1 MKLVTTRDG
10 RNYLVPFLLVTSLF
24 FLWGFAHSILD
35 VLNKYFQNELH
46 LTKTQ
51 SAFIQVVVYGGYFL
65 MALPAGAVIRRWGY
79 RAGVLTGLFLYAI
92 GALLFIPGAQIMAF
106 PFFLFSLFVIGCG
119 LTFLE
124 TSANPYVT
132 VLGDA
137 SSSEQR
143 INFSQSFNGL
153 GWILGPLV
161 GGWFLFSEG
170 SQPNIALPYALIGGV
185 VLLIGG
191 IFCFVRLPE
200 IKAEDETPSS
210 PTAQGDYTTEQEN
223 APTTQE
229 TTTSSSS
236 TLSDIAYLAR
246 CGAFVFGW
254 IALFLYVAAQTGV
267 NSFFINYTTEHIAIT
282 DSAAATLLS
291 LGGMGLFMLGRL
303 CGSWAMSRIR
313 AERLLALLAI
323 IATVGTSF
331 VVLAPG
337 IVGFI
342 ALLVVYLCESIMF
355 PTIFALALRGM
366 GAHTKIASS
375 LLIMS
380 IVGGAVAPIL
390 MGLLAD
396 GHSMALG
403 FIVPLVCFAVIALY
417 ALTRKTTRN

>member
-35 VLNKYFQNELH
+35 VLNKFFQNEMH

-79 RAGVLTGLFLYAI
+79 RAGVLTGLFLYGI
-92 GALLFIPGAQIMAF
+92 GALLFIPGAEIMAF

-137 SSSEQR
+137 EASEQR

-161 GGWFLFSEG
+161 GGWFLFSQDN
-170 SQPNIALPYALIGGV
+170 SPNIALPYAIIGLV

-191 IFCFVRLPE
+191 VFCFVRLPE
-200 IKAEDETPSS
+200 IKDSVS
-210 PTAQGDYTTEQEN
+210 PEEVSGHQDDPREEN
-223 APTTQE
+223 RDLS
-229 TTTSSSS
+229 TTTVESSS
-236 TLSDIAYLAR
+236 TLSEIRILSR
-246 CGAFVFGW
+246 KSAFVFGW

-267 NSFFINYTTEHIAIT
+267 NSFFINYATEHIAIT
-282 DSAAATLLS
+282 DSMAATLLS
-291 LGGMGLFMLGRL
+291 FGGMGLFMLGRL
-303 CGSWAMSRIR
+303 GGSWAMGRIR
-313 AERLLALLAI
+313 AERLLAILAI
-323 IATVGTSF
+323 IATLATSA

-337 IVGFI
+337 GLGFA

-355 PTIFALALRGM
+355 PTIFALALRGL

-380 IVGGAVAPIL
+380 IVGGAVAPLL
-390 MGLLAD
+390 MGIVAD

-403 FIVPLVCFAVIALY
+403 FVVPLVCFVVIAAY
-417 ALTRKTTRN
+417 AVTRR

>member
-35 VLNKYFQNELH
+35 VLNKFFQNEMH

-79 RAGVLTGLFLYAI
+79 RAGVLTGLFLYGI
-92 GALLFIPGAQIMAF
+92 GALLFIPGAEIMAF

-137 SSSEQR
+137 EASEQR

-161 GGWFLFSEG
+161 GGWFLFSQDN
-170 SQPNIALPYALIGGV
+170 SPNIALPYAIIGLV

-191 IFCFVRLPE
+191 VFCFVRLPE
-200 IKAEDETPSS
+200 IKDTVS
-210 PTAQGDYTTEQEN
+210 PEEVLGHQDDPREEN
-223 APTTQE
+223 RDLS
-229 TTTSSSS
+229 TTTVESSS
-236 TLSDIAYLAR
+236 TLSEIRILSR
-246 CGAFVFGW
+246 KSAFVFGW
-254 IALFLYVAAQTGV
+254 VALFLYVAAQTGV
-267 NSFFINYTTEHIAIT
+267 NSFFINYATEHIAIT
-282 DSAAATLLS
+282 DSMAATLLS
-291 LGGMGLFMLGRL
+291 FGGMGLFMLGRL
-303 CGSWAMSRIR
+303 GGSWAMGRIR
-313 AERLLALLAI
+313 AERLLAILAI
-323 IATVGTSF
+323 IATLATSA

-337 IVGFI
+337 GLGFA

-355 PTIFALALRGM
+355 PTIFALALRGL

-380 IVGGAVAPIL
+380 IVGGAVAPLL
-390 MGLLAD
+390 MGIVAD

-403 FIVPLVCFAVIALY
+403 FVVPLVCFVVIAAY
-417 ALTRKTTRN
+417 AISRR

>member
-35 VLNKYFQNELH
+35 VLNKFFQNEMH

-79 RAGVLTGLFLYAI
+79 RAGVLTGLFLYGI
-92 GALLFIPGAQIMAF
+92 GALLFIPGAEIMAF

-137 SSSEQR
+137 DASEQR

-153 GWILGPLV
+153 GWILGPLA
-161 GGWFLFSEG
+161 GGWFLFSQDN
-170 SQPNIALPYALIGGV
+170 SPNIALPYAIIGLV

-191 IFCFVRLPE
+191 VFCFVRLPE
-200 IKAEDETPSS
+200 IKDTVS
-210 PTAQGDYTTEQEN
+210 PEEVTGHQDDPREEN
-223 APTTQE
+223 RDLS
-229 TTTSSSS
+229 TTTVESSS
-236 TLSDIAYLAR
+236 TLSEIRILLR
-246 CGAFVFGW
+246 KSAFVFGW
-254 IALFLYVAAQTGV
+254 VALFLYVAAQTGV
-267 NSFFINYTTEHIAIT
+267 NSFFINYATEHIAIT
-282 DSAAATLLS
+282 DSMAATLLS
-291 LGGMGLFMLGRL
+291 FGGMGLFMLGRL
-303 CGSWAMSRIR
+303 GGSWAMGHIR
-313 AERLLALLAI
+313 AERLLAILAI
-323 IATVGTSF
+323 IATLATSA

-337 IVGFI
+337 GLGFA

-355 PTIFALALRGM
+355 PTIFALALRGL
-366 GAHTKIASS
+366 GAYTKIASS

-380 IVGGAVAPIL
+380 IVGGAVAPLL
-390 MGLLAD
+390 MGIVAD

-403 FIVPLVCFAVIALY
+403 FVVPLVCFVVIAAY
-417 ALTRKTTRN
+417 AISRR

>member
-35 VLNKYFQNELH
+35 VLNKFFQNEMH

-79 RAGVLTGLFLYAI
+79 RAGVLTGLFLYGI
-92 GALLFIPGAQIMAF
+92 GALLFIPGAEIMAF

-137 SSSEQR
+137 EASEQR

-153 GWILGPLV
+153 GWILGPLA
-161 GGWFLFSEG
+161 GGWFLFSQDN
-170 SQPNIALPYALIGGV
+170 SPNIALPYAIIGLV

-191 IFCFVRLPE
+191 VFCFVRLPE
-200 IKAEDETPSS
+200 IKDTVSPEEVSGHQDDPRDENRDLSTM
-210 PTAQGDYTTEQEN
+210 TVE
-223 APTTQE
+223 
-229 TTTSSSS
+229 SSS
-236 TLSDIAYLAR
+236 TLSEICILSR
-246 CGAFVFGW
+246 KSAFVFGW
-254 IALFLYVAAQTGV
+254 VALFLYVAAQTGV
-267 NSFFINYTTEHIAIT
+267 NSFFINYATEHIAIT
-282 DSAAATLLS
+282 DSMAATLLS
-291 LGGMGLFMLGRL
+291 FGGMGLFMLGRL
-303 CGSWAMSRIR
+303 GGSWAMGRIR
-313 AERLLALLAI
+313 AERLLAILAI
-323 IATVGTSF
+323 IATLATSA

-337 IVGFI
+337 GLGFA
-342 ALLVVYLCESIMF
+342 ALWVVYLCESIMF
-355 PTIFALALRGM
+355 PTIFALALRGL

-380 IVGGAVAPIL
+380 IVGGAVAPLL
-390 MGLLAD
+390 MGIVAD

-403 FIVPLVCFAVIALY
+403 FVVPLVCFVVIAAY
-417 ALTRKTTRN
+417 AISRR

>member
-35 VLNKYFQNELH
+35 VLNKFFQNEMH

-79 RAGVLTGLFLYAI
+79 RAGVLTGLFLYGI
-92 GALLFIPGAQIMAF
+92 GALLFIPGAEIMSF

-132 VLGDA
+132 VLGNA
-137 SSSEQR
+137 EASEQR

-153 GWILGPLV
+153 GWILGPLA
-161 GGWFLFSEG
+161 GGWFLFSQDN
-170 SQPNIALPYALIGGV
+170 SPNIALPYAIIGLV

-191 IFCFVRLPE
+191 VFCFVRLPE
-200 IKAEDETPSS
+200 IKDTVSPEEVSGHQDDPRDENRDLS
-210 PTAQGDYTTEQEN
+210 
-223 APTTQE
+223 
-229 TTTSSSS
+229 TTTVESSS
-236 TLSDIAYLAR
+236 TLSEIRILSR
-246 CGAFVFGW
+246 KSAFVFGW
-254 IALFLYVAAQTGV
+254 VALFLYVAAQTGV
-267 NSFFINYTTEHIAIT
+267 NSFFINYATEHIAIT
-282 DSAAATLLS
+282 DSMAATLLS
-291 LGGMGLFMLGRL
+291 FGGMGLFMLGRL
-303 CGSWAMSRIR
+303 GGSWAMGRIR
-313 AERLLALLAI
+313 AERLLAILAI
-323 IATVGTSF
+323 IATLATSA

-337 IVGFI
+337 GLGFA

-355 PTIFALALRGM
+355 PTIFALALRGL

-380 IVGGAVAPIL
+380 IVGGAVAPLL
-390 MGLLAD
+390 MGIVAD

-403 FIVPLVCFAVIALY
+403 FVVPLVCFVVIAAY
-417 ALTRKTTRN
+417 AVTRH

>member
-35 VLNKYFQNELH
+35 VLNKFFQNEMH

-79 RAGVLTGLFLYAI
+79 RAGVLTGLFLYGI
-92 GALLFIPGAQIMAF
+92 GALLFIPGAEIMAF

-137 SSSEQR
+137 EASEQR

-153 GWILGPLV
+153 GWILGPLA
-161 GGWFLFSEG
+161 GGWFLFSQDN
-170 SQPNIALPYALIGGV
+170 SPNIALPYAIIGLV

-191 IFCFVRLPE
+191 VFCFVRLPE
-200 IKAEDETPSS
+200 IKDTVSPEEVSGHQDDPRAENRDLS
-210 PTAQGDYTTEQEN
+210 
-223 APTTQE
+223 
-229 TTTSSSS
+229 TTTVESSS
-236 TLSDIAYLAR
+236 TLSEIRILSR
-246 CGAFVFGW
+246 KSAFVFGW

-267 NSFFINYTTEHIAIT
+267 NSFFINYATEHIAIT
-282 DSAAATLLS
+282 DSMAATLLS
-291 LGGMGLFMLGRL
+291 FGGMGLFMLGRL
-303 CGSWAMSRIR
+303 GGSWAMGRIR
-313 AERLLALLAI
+313 AERLLAILAI
-323 IATVGTSF
+323 IATLATSA

-337 IVGFI
+337 GLGFA

-355 PTIFALALRGM
+355 PTIFALALRGL

-380 IVGGAVAPIL
+380 IVGGAVAPLL
-390 MGLLAD
+390 MGIVAD

-403 FIVPLVCFAVIALY
+403 FVVPLVCFVVIAAY
-417 ALTRKTTRN
+417 AVTRH

>member
-35 VLNKYFQNELH
+35 VLNKFFQNEMH

-79 RAGVLTGLFLYAI
+79 RAGVLTGLFLYGI
-92 GALLFIPGAQIMAF
+92 GALLFIPGAEIMAF

-137 SSSEQR
+137 EASEQR

-153 GWILGPLV
+153 GWILGPLA
-161 GGWFLFSEG
+161 GGWFLFSQDN
-170 SQPNIALPYALIGGV
+170 SPNIALPYAIIGLV

-191 IFCFVRLPE
+191 VFCFVRLPE
-200 IKAEDETPSS
+200 IKDTVSPEEVSGHQDDPRDENRDLS
-210 PTAQGDYTTEQEN
+210 
-223 APTTQE
+223 
-229 TTTSSSS
+229 TTTVESSS
-236 TLSDIAYLAR
+236 TLSEISILSR
-246 CGAFVFGW
+246 KSAFVFGW

-267 NSFFINYTTEHIAIT
+267 NSFFINYATEHIAIT
-282 DSAAATLLS
+282 DSMAATLLS
-291 LGGMGLFMLGRL
+291 FGGMGLFMLGRL
-303 CGSWAMSRIR
+303 GGSWAMGRIR
-313 AERLLALLAI
+313 AERLLAILAI
-323 IATVGTSF
+323 IATLATSA

-337 IVGFI
+337 GLGFA

-355 PTIFALALRGM
+355 PTIFALALRGL

-380 IVGGAVAPIL
+380 IVGGAVAPLL
-390 MGLLAD
+390 MGIVAD

-403 FIVPLVCFAVIALY
+403 FVVPLVCFVVIAAY
-417 ALTRKTTRN
+417 AISRR

>member
-35 VLNKYFQNELH
+35 VLNKFFQNEMH

-79 RAGVLTGLFLYAI
+79 RAGVLTGLFLYGI
-92 GALLFIPGAQIMAF
+92 GALLFIPGAKIMSF

-137 SSSEQR
+137 EASEQR

-153 GWILGPLV
+153 GWILGPLA
-161 GGWFLFSEG
+161 GGWFLFSQEN
-170 SQPNIALPYALIGGV
+170 SPNIALPYAIIGLV

-191 IFCFVRLPE
+191 VFCFVRLPE
-200 IKAEDETPSS
+200 IKDTVSPEEVSGHQDDPRDENRDLS
-210 PTAQGDYTTEQEN
+210 
-223 APTTQE
+223 
-229 TTTSSSS
+229 TTTVESSS
-236 TLSDIAYLAR
+236 TLSEIRILSR
-246 CGAFVFGW
+246 KSAFVFGW
-254 IALFLYVAAQTGV
+254 VALFLYVAAQTGV
-267 NSFFINYTTEHIAIT
+267 NSFFINYATEHIAIT
-282 DSAAATLLS
+282 DSMAATLLS
-291 LGGMGLFMLGRL
+291 FGGMGLFMLGRL
-303 CGSWAMSRIR
+303 GGSWAMGRIR
-313 AERLLALLAI
+313 AERLLAILAI
-323 IATVGTSF
+323 IATLATSA

-337 IVGFI
+337 GLGFA

-355 PTIFALALRGM
+355 PTIFALALRGL

-380 IVGGAVAPIL
+380 IVGGAVAPLL
-390 MGLLAD
+390 MGIVAD

-403 FIVPLVCFAVIALY
+403 FVVPLVCFVVIAAY
-417 ALTRKTTRN
+417 AVTRH

>member
-1 MKLVTTRDG
+1 MKIVTTHDG

-35 VLNKYFQNELH
+35 VLNKFFQNELH

-79 RAGVLTGLFLYAI
+79 RAGVLTGLFLYGL
-92 GALLFIPGAQIMAF
+92 GALLFIPGATIMSF

-137 SSSEQR
+137 SASEQR

-161 GGWFLFSEG
+161 GGWCLFAQGDS
-170 SQPNIALPYALIGGV
+170 PNISLPYATIGIV
-185 VLLIGG
+185 VLLIGLV
-191 IFCFVRLPE
+191 FYFVRLPE
-200 IKAEDETPSS
+200 IKEIPANDHSPLSEEDAPSDSS
-210 PTAQGDYTTEQEN
+210 P
-223 APTTQE
+223 
-229 TTTSSSS
+229 S
-236 TLSDIAYLAR
+236 TWAEICYLSR
-246 CGAFVFGW
+246 KGAFVFGW
-254 IALFLYVAAQTGV
+254 IALFLYVAAQTGI
-267 NSFFINYTTEHIAIT
+267 NSFFINYATEHIAIT
-282 DSAAATLLS
+282 DSTAATLLS
-291 LGGMGLFMLGRL
+291 FGGMGLFMLGRL
-303 CGSWAMSRIR
+303 GGSWAMGQIR
-313 AERLLALLAI
+313 AERLLAILAI
-323 IATVGTSF
+323 IATLATSVVVF
-331 VVLAPG
+331 VPNTL
-337 IVGFI
+337 GFI

-355 PTIFALALRGM
+355 PTLFALALRGL

-380 IVGGAVAPIL
+380 IVGGAVAPLL
-390 MGLLAD
+390 MGIVAD
-396 GHSMALG
+396 GHSTALG
-403 FIVPLVCFAVIALY
+403 FIIPLICFIVIAAY
-417 ALTRKTTRN
+417 AVTRR

>member
-35 VLNKYFQNELH
+35 VLNKFFQNEMH

-79 RAGVLTGLFLYAI
+79 RAGVLTGLFLYGI
-92 GALLFIPGAQIMAF
+92 GALLFIPGAEIMAF

-137 SSSEQR
+137 EASEQR

-153 GWILGPLV
+153 GWILGPLA
-161 GGWFLFSEG
+161 GGWFLFSQDN
-170 SQPNIALPYALIGGV
+170 SPNIALPYAIIGLV

-191 IFCFVRLPE
+191 VFCFVRLPE
-200 IKAEDETPSS
+200 IKDTVSPEEVSGHQDDPRDENRDLSTM
-210 PTAQGDYTTEQEN
+210 TVE
-223 APTTQE
+223 
-229 TTTSSSS
+229 SSS
-236 TLSDIAYLAR
+236 TLSEICILSR
-246 CGAFVFGW
+246 KSAFVFGW
-254 IALFLYVAAQTGV
+254 VALFLYVAAQTGV
-267 NSFFINYTTEHIAIT
+267 NSFFINYATEHIAIT
-282 DSAAATLLS
+282 DSMAATLLS
-291 LGGMGLFMLGRL
+291 FGGMGLFMLGRL
-303 CGSWAMSRIR
+303 GGSWAMGRIR
-313 AERLLALLAI
+313 AERLLAILAI
-323 IATVGTSF
+323 IATLATSA

-337 IVGFI
+337 GLGFA

-355 PTIFALALRGM
+355 PTIFALALRGL

-380 IVGGAVAPIL
+380 IVGGAVAPLL
-390 MGLLAD
+390 MGIVAD

-403 FIVPLVCFAVIALY
+403 FVVPLVCFVVIAAY
-417 ALTRKTTRN
+417 AFSRRWGS

>member
-35 VLNKYFQNELH
+35 VLNKFFQNEMH

-79 RAGVLTGLFLYAI
+79 RAGVLTGLFLYGI
-92 GALLFIPGAQIMAF
+92 GALLFIPGAKIMSF

-137 SSSEQR
+137 EASEQR

-153 GWILGPLV
+153 GWILGPLA
-161 GGWFLFSEG
+161 GGWFLFSQEN
-170 SQPNIALPYALIGGV
+170 SPNIALPYAIIGLV

-191 IFCFVRLPE
+191 VFCFVRLPE
-200 IKAEDETPSS
+200 IKDTVSPEEVSGHQDDPRDENRDLS
-210 PTAQGDYTTEQEN
+210 
-223 APTTQE
+223 
-229 TTTSSSS
+229 TTTVESSS
-236 TLSDIAYLAR
+236 TLSEISILSR
-246 CGAFVFGW
+246 KSAFVFGW

-267 NSFFINYTTEHIAIT
+267 NSFFINYATEHIAIT
-282 DSAAATLLS
+282 DSMAATLLS
-291 LGGMGLFMLGRL
+291 FGGMGLFMLGRL
-303 CGSWAMSRIR
+303 GGSWAMGRIR
-313 AERLLALLAI
+313 AERLLAVLAI
-323 IATVGTSF
+323 IATLATSA

-337 IVGFI
+337 GLGFA

-355 PTIFALALRGM
+355 PTIFALALRGL

-380 IVGGAVAPIL
+380 IVGGAVAPLL
-390 MGLLAD
+390 MGIVAD

-403 FIVPLVCFAVIALY
+403 FVVPLVCFVVIAAY
-417 ALTRKTTRN
+417 AVTRH

>member
-1 MKLVTTRDG
+1 MKIVTTHDG

-35 VLNKYFQNELH
+35 VLNKFFQNELH

-79 RAGVLTGLFLYAI
+79 RAGVLTGLFLYGL
-92 GALLFIPGAQIMAF
+92 GALLFIPGATIMSF

-137 SSSEQR
+137 NSSEQR

-161 GGWFLFSEG
+161 GGWCLFAQGDS
-170 SQPNIALPYALIGGV
+170 PNISLPYATIGIV
-185 VLLIGG
+185 VLLIGLV
-191 IFCFVRLPE
+191 FYFVRLPE
-200 IKAEDETPSS
+200 IKEIPANDHSPLSEEDAPSDSS
-210 PTAQGDYTTEQEN
+210 P
-223 APTTQE
+223 
-229 TTTSSSS
+229 S
-236 TLSDIAYLAR
+236 TWAEICYLSR
-246 CGAFVFGW
+246 KGAFVFGW
-254 IALFLYVAAQTGV
+254 IALFLYVAAQTGI
-267 NSFFINYTTEHIAIT
+267 NSFFINYATEHIAIT
-282 DSAAATLLS
+282 DSTAATLLS
-291 LGGMGLFMLGRL
+291 FGGMGLFMLGRL
-303 CGSWAMSRIR
+303 GGSWAMGLIR
-313 AERLLALLAI
+313 AERLLAILAI
-323 IATVGTSF
+323 VATLATSVVVF
-331 VVLAPG
+331 VPNTL
-337 IVGFI
+337 GFI

-355 PTIFALALRGM
+355 PTLFALALRGL

-380 IVGGAVAPIL
+380 IVGGAVAPLI
-390 MGLLAD
+390 MGIVAD
-396 GHSMALG
+396 GHSTALG
-403 FIVPLVCFAVIALY
+403 FIIPLICFIVIAAY
-417 ALTRKTTRN
+417 AIRR

>member
-35 VLNKYFQNELH
+35 VLNKFFQNEMH

-79 RAGVLTGLFLYAI
+79 RAGVLTGLFLYGI
-92 GALLFIPGAQIMAF
+92 GALLFIPGAEIMAF

-132 VLGDA
+132 VLGNA
-137 SSSEQR
+137 EASEQR

-153 GWILGPLV
+153 GWILGPLA
-161 GGWFLFSEG
+161 GGWFLFSQDN
-170 SQPNIALPYALIGGV
+170 SPNIALPYAIIGLV

-191 IFCFVRLPE
+191 VFCFVRLPE
-200 IKAEDETPSS
+200 IKDTVLPEEVSGHQDNPRDENRDLS
-210 PTAQGDYTTEQEN
+210 
-223 APTTQE
+223 
-229 TTTSSSS
+229 TTTVESSS
-236 TLSDIAYLAR
+236 TLSEIRILSR
-246 CGAFVFGW
+246 KSAFVFGW
-254 IALFLYVAAQTGV
+254 VALFLYVAAQTGV
-267 NSFFINYTTEHIAIT
+267 NSFFINYATEHIAIT
-282 DSAAATLLS
+282 DSMAATLLS
-291 LGGMGLFMLGRL
+291 FGGMGLFMLGRL
-303 CGSWAMSRIR
+303 GGSWAMGRIR
-313 AERLLALLAI
+313 AERLLAILAI
-323 IATVGTSF
+323 IATLATSA

-337 IVGFI
+337 GLGFA

-355 PTIFALALRGM
+355 PTIFALALRGL

-380 IVGGAVAPIL
+380 IVGGAVAPLL
-390 MGLLAD
+390 MGIVAD

-403 FIVPLVCFAVIALY
+403 FVVPLVCFVVIAAY
-417 ALTRKTTRN
+417 AISRR

>member
-35 VLNKYFQNELH
+35 VLNKFFQNEMH

-79 RAGVLTGLFLYAI
+79 RAGVLTGLFLYGI
-92 GALLFIPGAQIMAF
+92 GALLFIPGAEIMAF

-137 SSSEQR
+137 DASEQR

-161 GGWFLFSEG
+161 GGWFLFSQDN
-170 SQPNIALPYALIGGV
+170 SPNIALPYAIIGLV

-191 IFCFVRLPE
+191 VFCFVRLPE
-200 IKAEDETPSS
+200 IKDTVSPEEVSGHQDDPRDENRDLS
-210 PTAQGDYTTEQEN
+210 
-223 APTTQE
+223 
-229 TTTSSSS
+229 TTTVESSS
-236 TLSDIAYLAR
+236 TLSEIRILSR
-246 CGAFVFGW
+246 KSAFVFGW
-254 IALFLYVAAQTGV
+254 VALFLYVAAQTGV
-267 NSFFINYTTEHIAIT
+267 NSFFINYATEHIAIT
-282 DSAAATLLS
+282 DSMAATLLS
-291 LGGMGLFMLGRL
+291 FGGMGLFMLGRL
-303 CGSWAMSRIR
+303 GGSWAMGRIR
-313 AERLLALLAI
+313 AERLLAILAI
-323 IATVGTSF
+323 IATLATSA

-337 IVGFI
+337 GLGFA

-355 PTIFALALRGM
+355 PTIFALALRGL

-380 IVGGAVAPIL
+380 IVGGAVAPLL
-390 MGLLAD
+390 MGIVAD

-403 FIVPLVCFAVIALY
+403 FIVPLVCFVVIAAY
-417 ALTRKTTRN
+417 AISRR

>member
-35 VLNKYFQNELH
+35 VLNKFFQNEMH

-79 RAGVLTGLFLYAI
+79 RAGVLTGLFLYGI
-92 GALLFIPGAQIMAF
+92 GALLFIPGAEIMAF

-137 SSSEQR
+137 EASEQR

-153 GWILGPLV
+153 GWILGPLA
-161 GGWFLFSEG
+161 GGWFLFSQDN
-170 SQPNIALPYALIGGV
+170 SPNIALPYAIIGLV

-191 IFCFVRLPE
+191 VFCFVRLPE
-200 IKAEDETPSS
+200 IKDTVSPEEVSGHQDDPRDENRDLS
-210 PTAQGDYTTEQEN
+210 
-223 APTTQE
+223 
-229 TTTSSSS
+229 TTTVESSS
-236 TLSDIAYLAR
+236 TLSEIRILSR
-246 CGAFVFGW
+246 KSAFVFGW

-267 NSFFINYTTEHIAIT
+267 NSFFINYATEHIAIT
-282 DSAAATLLS
+282 DSMAATLLS
-291 LGGMGLFMLGRL
+291 FGGMGLFMLGRL
-303 CGSWAMSRIR
+303 GGSWAMGRIR
-313 AERLLALLAI
+313 AERLLAILAI
-323 IATVGTSF
+323 IATLATSA

-337 IVGFI
+337 GIGFA

-355 PTIFALALRGM
+355 PTIFALALRGL
-366 GAHTKIASS
+366 GTHTKIASS

-380 IVGGAVAPIL
+380 IVGGAVAPLL
-390 MGLLAD
+390 MGIVAD

-403 FIVPLVCFAVIALY
+403 FVAPLVCFVVIAAY
-417 ALTRKTTRN
+417 AVTRR

>member
-35 VLNKYFQNELH
+35 VLNKFFQNEMH

-79 RAGVLTGLFLYAI
+79 RAGVLTGLFLYGI
-92 GALLFIPGAQIMAF
+92 GALLFIPGAEIMAF

-137 SSSEQR
+137 EASEQR

-161 GGWFLFSEG
+161 GGWFLFSQDN
-170 SQPNIALPYALIGGV
+170 SPNIALPYAIICVV

-191 IFCFVRLPE
+191 VFCFVRLPE
-200 IKAEDETPSS
+200 IKDTVSPEEVSGHQDDPRDENRDLS
-210 PTAQGDYTTEQEN
+210 
-223 APTTQE
+223 
-229 TTTSSSS
+229 TTTVESSS
-236 TLSDIAYLAR
+236 TLSEIRILSR
-246 CGAFVFGW
+246 KSAFVFGW

-267 NSFFINYTTEHIAIT
+267 NSFFINYATEHIAIT
-282 DSAAATLLS
+282 DSMAATLLS
-291 LGGMGLFMLGRL
+291 FGGRGLFMLGRL
-303 CGSWAMSRIR
+303 GGSWAMGHIR
-313 AERLLALLAI
+313 AERLLAILAI
-323 IATVGTSF
+323 IATLATSA

-337 IVGFI
+337 GLGFA

-355 PTIFALALRGM
+355 PTIFALALRGL

-380 IVGGAVAPIL
+380 IVGGAVAPLL
-390 MGLLAD
+390 MGIVAD

-403 FIVPLVCFAVIALY
+403 FVVPLVCFVVIAAY
-417 ALTRKTTRN
+417 AVTRR

>member
-35 VLNKYFQNELH
+35 VLNKFFQNEMH

-79 RAGVLTGLFLYAI
+79 RAGVLTGLFLYGI
-92 GALLFIPGAQIMAF
+92 GALLFIPGAEIMAF

-137 SSSEQR
+137 EASEQR

-161 GGWFLFSEG
+161 GGWFLFSQDN
-170 SQPNIALPYALIGGV
+170 SPNIALPYAIIGLV

-191 IFCFVRLPE
+191 VFCFVRLPE
-200 IKAEDETPSS
+200 IKDTVSPEEVSGHQDDPRDENRDLS
-210 PTAQGDYTTEQEN
+210 
-223 APTTQE
+223 
-229 TTTSSSS
+229 TTTVESSS
-236 TLSDIAYLAR
+236 TLSEIRILSR
-246 CGAFVFGW
+246 KSAFVFGW

-267 NSFFINYTTEHIAIT
+267 NSFFINYATEHIAIT
-282 DSAAATLLS
+282 DSMAATLLS
-291 LGGMGLFMLGRL
+291 FGGMGLFMLGRL
-303 CGSWAMSRIR
+303 GGSWAMGRIR
-313 AERLLALLAI
+313 AERLLAILAI
-323 IATVGTSF
+323 IATLATSA

-337 IVGFI
+337 GLGFA

-355 PTIFALALRGM
+355 PTIFALALRGL

-380 IVGGAVAPIL
+380 IVGGAVAPLL
-390 MGLLAD
+390 MGIVAD

-403 FIVPLVCFAVIALY
+403 FVVPLVCFVVIAAY
-417 ALTRKTTRN
+417 AISRR

>member
-10 RNYLVPFLLVTSLF
+10 RNYLVPFLLVSSLF

-35 VLNKYFQNELH
+35 VLNKFFQNEMH

-79 RAGVLTGLFLYAI
+79 RAGVLTGLFLYGI
-92 GALLFIPGAQIMAF
+92 GALLFIPGAEIMSF

-137 SSSEQR
+137 EASEQR

-161 GGWFLFSEG
+161 GGWFLFSQEN
-170 SQPNIALPYALIGGV
+170 SPNIALPYAIIGLV

-191 IFCFVRLPE
+191 VFCFVRLPE
-200 IKAEDETPSS
+200 IKDTVSPEEVSGHQDDPRDENRDLS
-210 PTAQGDYTTEQEN
+210 
-223 APTTQE
+223 
-229 TTTSSSS
+229 TTTVESSS
-236 TLSDIAYLAR
+236 TLSEIRILSR
-246 CGAFVFGW
+246 KSAFVFGW

-267 NSFFINYTTEHIAIT
+267 NSFFINYATEHIAIT
-282 DSAAATLLS
+282 DSMAATLLS
-291 LGGMGLFMLGRL
+291 FGGMGLFMLGRL
-303 CGSWAMSRIR
+303 GGSWAMGRIR
-313 AERLLALLAI
+313 AERLLAILAI
-323 IATVGTSF
+323 IATLATST

-337 IVGFI
+337 GLGFA

-355 PTIFALALRGM
+355 PTIFALALRGL

-380 IVGGAVAPIL
+380 IVGGAVAPLL
-390 MGLLAD
+390 MGIVAD

-403 FIVPLVCFAVIALY
+403 FVVPLVCFVVIAAY
-417 ALTRKTTRN
+417 AVTRR

>member
-1 MKLVTTRDG
+1 MKIVTTHDG

-35 VLNKYFQNELH
+35 VLNKFFQNELH

-79 RAGVLTGLFLYAI
+79 RAGVLTGLFLYGL
-92 GALLFIPGAQIMAF
+92 GALLFIPGATIMSF

-137 SSSEQR
+137 NSSEQR

-161 GGWFLFSEG
+161 GGWCLFAQGNS
-170 SQPNIALPYALIGGV
+170 PNISLPYATIGIV
-185 VLLIGG
+185 VLLIGLV
-191 IFCFVRLPE
+191 FYFVRLLE
-200 IKAEDETPSS
+200 IKEIPANDHSSLPDEDAPSDSS
-210 PTAQGDYTTEQEN
+210 P
-223 APTTQE
+223 
-229 TTTSSSS
+229 S
-236 TLSDIAYLAR
+236 TWSEIRCLSR
-246 CGAFVFGW
+246 KGAFVFGW
-254 IALFLYVAAQTGV
+254 IALFLYVAAQTGI
-267 NSFFINYTTEHIAIT
+267 NSFFINYATEHIAIT
-282 DSAAATLLS
+282 DSTAATLLS
-291 LGGMGLFMLGRL
+291 FGGMGLFMLGRL
-303 CGSWAMSRIR
+303 GGSWAMGLIR
-313 AERLLALLAI
+313 AERLLAILAI
-323 IATVGTSF
+323 VATLATG
-331 VVLAPG
+331 VVVFIPNTL
-337 IVGFI
+337 GFI

-355 PTIFALALRGM
+355 PTIFALALRGL

-380 IVGGAVAPIL
+380 IVGGAVAPLL
-390 MGLLAD
+390 MGIVAD
-396 GHSMALG
+396 GHSTALG
-403 FIVPLVCFAVIALY
+403 FIIPLICFIVITAY
-417 ALTRKTTRN
+417 AIRR

>member
-35 VLNKYFQNELH
+35 VLNKFFQNEMH

-65 MALPAGAVIRRWGY
+65 MALPAGTVIRRWGY
-79 RAGVLTGLFLYAI
+79 RAGVLTGLFLYGI
-92 GALLFIPGAQIMAF
+92 GALLFIPGAEIMAF

-137 SSSEQR
+137 EASEQR

-161 GGWFLFSEG
+161 GGWFLFSQDN
-170 SQPNIALPYALIGGV
+170 SPNIALPYAIIGLV

-191 IFCFVRLPE
+191 VFCFVRLPE
-200 IKAEDETPSS
+200 IKDTVSPEEVSGHQDDPRDENRDLS
-210 PTAQGDYTTEQEN
+210 
-223 APTTQE
+223 
-229 TTTSSSS
+229 TTTVESSS
-236 TLSDIAYLAR
+236 TLSEIRILSR
-246 CGAFVFGW
+246 KSAFVFGW

-267 NSFFINYTTEHIAIT
+267 NSFFINYATEHIAIT
-282 DSAAATLLS
+282 DSMAATLLS
-291 LGGMGLFMLGRL
+291 FGGMGLFMLGRL
-303 CGSWAMSRIR
+303 GGSWAMGRIR
-313 AERLLALLAI
+313 AERLLAILAI
-323 IATVGTSF
+323 IATLATSA

-337 IVGFI
+337 GLGFA

-355 PTIFALALRGM
+355 PTIFALALRGL

-380 IVGGAVAPIL
+380 IVGGAVAPLL
-390 MGLLAD
+390 MGIVAD

-403 FIVPLVCFAVIALY
+403 FVVPLVCFVVIAAY
-417 ALTRKTTRN
+417 AVTRR

>member
-35 VLNKYFQNELH
+35 VLNKFFQNEMH

-79 RAGVLTGLFLYAI
+79 RAGVLTGLFLYGI
-92 GALLFIPGAQIMAF
+92 GALLFIPGAEIMAF

-137 SSSEQR
+137 EASEQR

-161 GGWFLFSEG
+161 GGWFLFSQEN
-170 SQPNIALPYALIGGV
+170 SPNIALPYAIIGLV

-191 IFCFVRLPE
+191 VFCFVRLPE
-200 IKAEDETPSS
+200 IKDTVSPEEVSGHQDNPRDENRDLS
-210 PTAQGDYTTEQEN
+210 
-223 APTTQE
+223 
-229 TTTSSSS
+229 TTTVESSS
-236 TLSDIAYLAR
+236 TLSEIRILSR
-246 CGAFVFGW
+246 KSAFVFGW

-267 NSFFINYTTEHIAIT
+267 NSFFINYATEHIAIT
-282 DSAAATLLS
+282 DSMAATLLS
-291 LGGMGLFMLGRL
+291 FGGMGLFMLGRL
-303 CGSWAMSRIR
+303 GGSWAMGRIR
-313 AERLLALLAI
+313 AERLLAILAI
-323 IATVGTSF
+323 IATLATSA

-337 IVGFI
+337 GIGFA

-355 PTIFALALRGM
+355 PTIFALALRGL

-380 IVGGAVAPIL
+380 IVGGAVAPLL
-390 MGLLAD
+390 MGIVAD

-403 FIVPLVCFAVIALY
+403 FVVPLVCFVVIAAY
-417 ALTRKTTRN
+417 AISRR

>member
-35 VLNKYFQNELH
+35 VLNKFFQNEMH

-51 SAFIQVVVYGGYFL
+51 SAFIQVAVYGGYFL

-79 RAGVLTGLFLYAI
+79 RAGVLTGLFLYGI
-92 GALLFIPGAQIMAF
+92 GALLFIPGAEIMAF

-137 SSSEQR
+137 EASEQR

-153 GWILGPLV
+153 GWILGPLA
-161 GGWFLFSEG
+161 GGWFLFSQDN
-170 SQPNIALPYALIGGV
+170 SPNITLPYAIIGLV

-191 IFCFVRLPE
+191 VFCFVRLPE
-200 IKAEDETPSS
+200 IKDSVSPEEVSGHQDDPRDENRDLS
-210 PTAQGDYTTEQEN
+210 
-223 APTTQE
+223 
-229 TTTSSSS
+229 TTTVESSS
-236 TLSDIAYLAR
+236 TLSEIRILSR
-246 CGAFVFGW
+246 KSAFVFGW

-267 NSFFINYTTEHIAIT
+267 NSFFINYATEHIAIT
-282 DSAAATLLS
+282 DSMAATLLS
-291 LGGMGLFMLGRL
+291 FGGMGLFMLGRL
-303 CGSWAMSRIR
+303 GGSWAMGRIR
-313 AERLLALLAI
+313 AERLLAILAI
-323 IATVGTSF
+323 IATLATSA

-337 IVGFI
+337 GLGFA

-355 PTIFALALRGM
+355 PTIFALALRGL

-380 IVGGAVAPIL
+380 IVGGAVAPLL
-390 MGLLAD
+390 MGIVAD

-403 FIVPLVCFAVIALY
+403 FVVPLVCFVVIAAY
-417 ALTRKTTRN
+417 AVTRR

>member
-35 VLNKYFQNELH
+35 VLNKFFQNEMH

-79 RAGVLTGLFLYAI
+79 RAGVLTGLFLYGI
-92 GALLFIPGAQIMAF
+92 GALLFIPGAKIMAF

-137 SSSEQR
+137 EASEQR

-153 GWILGPLV
+153 GWILGPLA
-161 GGWFLFSEG
+161 GGWFLFSQEN
-170 SQPNIALPYALIGGV
+170 SPNIALPYAIIGLVGLVIGGV
-185 VLLIGG
+185 
-191 IFCFVRLPE
+191 FCFVRLPE
-200 IKAEDETPSS
+200 IKDTVSPEEVSGHQDDPRDENRDLS
-210 PTAQGDYTTEQEN
+210 
-223 APTTQE
+223 
-229 TTTSSSS
+229 TTTVESSS
-236 TLSDIAYLAR
+236 TLSEISILSR
-246 CGAFVFGW
+246 KSAFVFGW

-267 NSFFINYTTEHIAIT
+267 NSFFINYATEHIAIT
-282 DSAAATLLS
+282 DSMAATLLS
-291 LGGMGLFMLGRL
+291 FGGMGLFMLGRL
-303 CGSWAMSRIR
+303 GGSWAMGRIR
-313 AERLLALLAI
+313 AERLLAILAI
-323 IATVGTSF
+323 IATLATSA

-337 IVGFI
+337 GLGFA

-355 PTIFALALRGM
+355 PTIFALALRGL

-380 IVGGAVAPIL
+380 IVGGAVAPLL
-390 MGLLAD
+390 MGIVAD

-403 FIVPLVCFAVIALY
+403 FVVPLVCFVVIAAY
-417 ALTRKTTRN
+417 AVTRH

>member
-35 VLNKYFQNELH
+35 VLNKFFQNEMH

-79 RAGVLTGLFLYAI
+79 RAGVLTGLFLYGI
-92 GALLFIPGAQIMAF
+92 GSLLFIPGADIMSF

-137 SSSEQR
+137 EASEQR

-161 GGWFLFSEG
+161 GGWFLFSQEN
-170 SQPNIALPYALIGGV
+170 SPNIALPYAIIGLV

-191 IFCFVRLPE
+191 VFCFVRLPE
-200 IKAEDETPSS
+200 IKDTVSPEEVSGHQDDPRDENRDLS
-210 PTAQGDYTTEQEN
+210 
-223 APTTQE
+223 
-229 TTTSSSS
+229 TTTVESSS
-236 TLSDIAYLAR
+236 TLSEIRILSR
-246 CGAFVFGW
+246 KSAFVFGW

-267 NSFFINYTTEHIAIT
+267 NSFFINYATEHIAIT
-282 DSAAATLLS
+282 DSMAATLLRF
-291 LGGMGLFMLGRL
+291 GGMGLFMLGRL
-303 CGSWAMSRIR
+303 GGSWAMGRIR
-313 AERLLALLAI
+313 AERLLAILAI
-323 IATVGTSF
+323 IATLATST

-337 IVGFI
+337 GLGFA

-355 PTIFALALRGM
+355 PTIFALALRGL

-380 IVGGAVAPIL
+380 IVGGAVAPLL
-390 MGLLAD
+390 MGIVAD

-403 FIVPLVCFAVIALY
+403 FVVPLVCFVVIAAY
-417 ALTRKTTRN
+417 AVTRR

>member
-35 VLNKYFQNELH
+35 VLNKFFQNEMH

-79 RAGVLTGLFLYAI
+79 RAGVLTGLFLYGI
-92 GALLFIPGAQIMAF
+92 GALLFIPGAEIMAF

-137 SSSEQR
+137 EASEQR

-161 GGWFLFSEG
+161 GGWFLFSQDN
-170 SQPNIALPYALIGGV
+170 SPNIALPYAIIGLV

-191 IFCFVRLPE
+191 VFCFVRLPE
-200 IKAEDETPSS
+200 IKDTVSPEEVSGHQDDPRDENRDLS
-210 PTAQGDYTTEQEN
+210 
-223 APTTQE
+223 
-229 TTTSSSS
+229 TTTVESSS
-236 TLSDIAYLAR
+236 TLSEIRILSR
-246 CGAFVFGW
+246 KSAFVFGW

-267 NSFFINYTTEHIAIT
+267 NSFFINYATEHIAIT
-282 DSAAATLLS
+282 DSMAATLLS
-291 LGGMGLFMLGRL
+291 FGGMGLFMLGRL
-303 CGSWAMSRIR
+303 GGSWAMGRIR
-313 AERLLALLAI
+313 AERLLAILAI
-323 IATVGTSF
+323 IATLATSA
-331 VVLAPG
+331 VVLASG
-337 IVGFI
+337 GLGFA

-355 PTIFALALRGM
+355 PTIFALALRGL

-380 IVGGAVAPIL
+380 IVGGAVAPLL
-390 MGLLAD
+390 MGIVAD

-403 FIVPLVCFAVIALY
+403 FVVPLVCFVVIAAY
-417 ALTRKTTRN
+417 AVTRR